1 MKTITKE
8 YLYQLSGFLGHTIIV
23 TFDPK
28 SESAKIF
35 SNQLIVKLI
44 FTDEE
49 LDIINSNLKAD
60 PMIETYG
67 YVKAVEAG
75 SYNLNAQQAL
85 LLETRGFNIEDILT
99 VSTDHLI

>member
-49 LDIINSNLKAD
+49 LDIIN
-60 PMIETYG
+60 
-67 YVKAVEAG
+67 
-75 SYNLNAQQAL
+75 
-85 LLETRGFNIEDILT
+85 
-99 VSTDHLI
+99 

>member
-49 LDIINSNLKAD
+49 LDIINSNLKAE
-60 PMIETYG
+60 PMLETYG

-75 SYNLNAQQAL
+75 SYNLNAQKAQ